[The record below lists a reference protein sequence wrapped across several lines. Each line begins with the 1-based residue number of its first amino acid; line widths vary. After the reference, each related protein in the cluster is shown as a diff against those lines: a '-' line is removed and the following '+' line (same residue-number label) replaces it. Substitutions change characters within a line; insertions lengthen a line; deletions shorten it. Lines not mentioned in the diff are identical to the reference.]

1 MGVVNGLLYPFRRR
15 RKVNLLRDRGTG
27 RFERDRRIQ
36 QEAAAEV
43 AEVEQDDKYFG
54 KNAPA
59 NEDDI

>member
-15 RKVNLLRDRGTG
+15 RQVSLLRDRGTG
-27 RFERDRRIQ
+27 RFKRDRRIQ

-43 AEVEQDDKYFG
+43 AEVERDDQYFG

-59 NEDDI
+59 NEDEL

>member
-15 RKVNLLRDRGTG
+15 RKVSLLRDRGTG
-27 RFERDRRIQ
+27 RFKRDRRIQ

-43 AEVEQDDKYFG
+43 AEVEKDDQYFG

-59 NEDDI
+59 NEDEL